1 VDRLRRRFQRH
12 AHRAFDGDAMSHGNV
27 LFSKRSGFA
36 VSIEAGCNGVE
47 ALLVLAAAMLA
58 FPAPWRM
65 KLIGLAIGAVAIQ
78 ALNIVRVISLYY
90 LGQWKPRRSSG
101 RICTRGRRSSCSTPS
116 SSGFCGS
123 ARCHARPPR
132 PHALWLVPCLA
143 LWYVAAGPIAWLP
156 AKIASPFIGVVADV
170 KANGAARAGESVY
183 SVSIDP
189 PYELMTR
196 GTGAATAD
204 VEVASAT
211 YTYASRSFLALSLA
225 TRGWSRPKL
234 VLAGLVIVW
243 LSSAWGIG
251 FDAVR
256 QLRDLAGARVAPG
269 AGGCCETAIAFGYQ
283 LGSLLLPTL
292 LPIAL
297 WLAFNPQAW
306 RRTPGA

>member
-1 VDRLRRRFQRH
+1 MDP
-12 AHRAFDGDAMSHGNV
+12 RAAT
-27 LFSKRSGFA
+27 L
-36 VSIEAGCNGVE
+36 
-47 ALLVLAAAMLA
+47 ALL
-58 FPAPWRM
+58 
-65 KLIGLAIGAVAIQ
+65 
-78 ALNIVRVISLYY
+78 
-90 LGQWKPRRSSG
+90 G
-101 RICTRGRRSSCSTPS
+101 RTL
-116 SSGFCGS
+116 
-123 ARCHARPPR
+123 
-132 PHALWLVPCLA
+132 LWLVPCLA

-170 KANGAARAGESVY
+170 KAMGLRERGVVY

-211 YTYASRSFLALSLA
+211 YTYAIALFLALSLA

-256 QLRDLAGARVAPG
+256 QLAISPELASHLALGAAAR
-269 AGGCCETAIAFGYQ
+269 TAIAFGYQ